1 MKIQQLLSH
10 HNLSENPF
18 SQEDAKE
25 DRIFRQGCVDHT
37 FHPAWDKIVGDPE
50 SPSSAVVF
58 GEKGSGKTALRIQM
72 VEHFKK
78 FNAAHPDKRVMILE
92 YDDFN
97 PFLDQ
102 FAQKEPNLAR
112 WELPDHMDAILSLGT
127 RKLVTMILHEP
138 NEITRQ
144 QIAELDRLQKLDL
157 LMLAAIYD
165 RSHDTTLADRWFK
178 FRRALR
184 FGWPLGGLFFKK
196 EFLFGLLATAAF
208 GAVAWHFDWV
218 HGLFG
223 KWWWLGLL
231 FLVAVW
237 LPMLKQWVWAH
248 FLAWNIESSVR
259 TLHHSIPDIR
269 RLLLW
274 FRRRDIDGQPITQLQ
289 SSDAR
294 YVLLNKLQAALRT
307 LGFRSTVVI
316 VDRVDEPYRVG
327 GNAAT
332 MHQLMRSIFDLK
344 FLQHADLGIKLLLP
358 GDLWP
363 LIHSER
369 QDFRDRARL
378 DKQHY
383 IPSLEWTG
391 QSLEDL
397 VNDRLRACSPNGQ
410 PGPTLRTL
418 IADEIS
424 DAELTQYLE
433 QMKIP
438 RHVFKFFYQLLS
450 THCNNYTES
459 KPEWKITRETFMM
472 TWAAFRQSLQRYER
486 GLLA

>member
-10 HNLSENPF
+10 HSLSENPF

-37 FHPAWDKIVGDPE
+37 FHPSWDKIVGDPQ

-72 VEHFKK
+72 VEHFQK
-78 FNAAHPDKRVMILE
+78 FNAAHSDRRVLILE

-102 FAQKEPNLAR
+102 FATKEPNLAR
-112 WELPDHMDAILSLGT
+112 WELRDHMDAILSLGT
-127 RKLVTMILHEP
+127 RKVVDMILHQP
-138 NEITRQ
+138 GEITREQ
-144 QIAELDRLQKLDL
+144 FRSLDRLQKRDL
-157 LMLAAIYD
+157 LMLAAMYD
-165 RSHDTTLADRWFK
+165 RSHDTTLSDRWHK
-178 FRRALR
+178 LRRALR
-184 FGWPLGGLFFKK
+184 YGWPSGGTLFKR
-196 EFLFGLLATAAF
+196 EFLFGIVATAAVIAAIAYF
-208 GAVAWHFDWV
+208 NWWGHFDK
-218 HGLFG
+218 F
-223 KWWWLGLL
+223 WWLA
-231 FLVAVW
+231 LVVILAVW
-237 LPMLKQWVWAH
+237 LPALKQWLWAH

-259 TLHHSIPDIR
+259 TLNHSIPDLR
-269 RLLLW
+269 SLLLQ
-274 FRRRDIDGQPITQLQ
+274 FRRRDLDGQPICQLD

-294 YVLLNKLQAALRT
+294 YVLLNKLQSILKK
-307 LGFRSTVVI
+307 LGFHSMIVI

-327 GNAAT
+327 GNAAN

-344 FLQHADLGIKLLLP
+344 FLQHPDLGIKLLLP

-397 VNDRLRACSPNGQ
+397 VNDRLKACSTNGQ
-410 PGPTLRTL
+410 APPTLRTL
-418 IADEIS
+418 INPELSDSEI
-424 DAELTQYLE
+424 TNFLE

-438 RHVFKFFYQLLS
+438 RHVFKFLYQLLS
-450 THCNNYTES
+450 THCNTYTDA
-459 KPEWKITRETFMM
+459 KPEWTVTRETFMI
-472 TWAAFRQSLQRYER
+472 TWSAFRQNLQRYER

>member
-10 HNLSENPF
+10 HGLSENPF

-37 FHPAWDKIVGDPE
+37 FHPSWDKIVGDPE

-78 FNAAHPDKRVMILE
+78 FNAAHPDRRVLILE

-102 FAQKEPNLAR
+102 FVQKEANLAR
-112 WELPDHMDAILSLGT
+112 WELRDHMDAILSLGT
-127 RKLVTMILHEP
+127 RKVVNMILHEP
-138 NEITRQ
+138 TEISRQ
-144 QIAELDRLQKLDL
+144 QIAALDRLQKRDL
-157 LMLAAIYD
+157 LLLAAIYD
-165 RSHDTTLADRWFK
+165 RSHDTTLADRWFRL
-178 FRRALR
+178 RRALR
-184 FGWPLGGLFFKK
+184 FGWPVGGLFAKR
-196 EFLFGLLATAAF
+196 EFLLGFLATAGL
-208 GAVAWHFDWV
+208 GAAATYFKWWT
-218 HGLFG
+218 GLLG
-223 KWWWLGLL
+223 PYWWLGLL
-231 FLVAVW
+231 FLIAVW
-237 LPMLKQWVWAH
+237 LPALKQWFWAH
-248 FLAWNIESSVR
+248 FLAWNIDSSVR
-259 TLHHSIPDIR
+259 TLHHSIPDLR
-269 RLLLW
+269 SLLLR
-274 FRRRDIDGQPITQLQ
+274 FRRRDLDGQPICQLDT
-289 SSDAR
+289 SDAR
-294 YVLLNKLQAALRT
+294 YVLLNKLQSALRK
-307 LGFRSTVVI
+307 LGFCSMVVI

-327 GNAAT
+327 GNAPL

-344 FLQHADLGIKLLLP
+344 FLQHPDLGIKLLLP

-397 VNDRLRACSPNGQ
+397 VNDRLRACSANGQ
-410 PGPTLRTL
+410 APPTLRSLLGEGIT
-418 IADEIS
+418 DTEI
-424 DAELTQYLE
+424 THYLE

-438 RHVFKFFYQLLS
+438 RHVFKFLYQLFS
-450 THCNNYTES
+450 THCNNYTEA
-459 KPEWKITRETFMM
+459 KPEWTISRETFMM